1 MNAMNAT
8 FLFKNQFSVLF
19 KNEFSVLG
27 TKESVICGIKIDER
41 RISFTGA
48 VTEVENFGITA
59 EELAVFAAD
68 AETVHFEREQVY
80 IPVRGTKLNE
90 KAFTEEISVLTVRAV
105 ADGEIVN
112 AARISRL
119 VCRW

>member
-1 MNAMNAT
+1 MNAT
-8 FLFKNQFSVLF
+8 FLFKNEFSVLF
-19 KNEFSVLG
+19 KNEFSVVG

-41 RISFTGA
+41 RIAFTGA
-48 VTEVENFGITA
+48 AVTEFLNFGITA

-80 IPVRGTKLNE
+80 IPVRGTKLND
-90 KAFTEEISVLTVRAV
+90 KTFTEEISVLTIRAV
-105 ADGEIVN
+105 ADGEIIN
-112 AARISRL
+112 TARISRL